1 MPTCNVLTEA
11 KTQSMVVSTI
21 NKLYT
26 YGCRLL
32 TDPKL
37 FWILASLV
45 VVADAALTELI
56 IQFVPYTQIDWDTY
70 MVHIELYLKGE
81 TDYSKLTG
89 PTGPL
94 VYPAGHVHI
103 HELLYKIT
111 DSGRNL
117 KVAQHIFGLLYI
129 LSLLMSCAIY
139 RQAAS
144 VPNWLIL
151 FLPLSKRLHSIFV
164 LRLFNDCWAVAVNQ
178 LAILML
184 QAGLDDAGV
193 LLYGAALSVKMSILL
208 YLPGLL
214 VILFKRKGLGS
225 TLRYIF
231 TIISIQMLLA
241 SKFLQQNAWAY
252 LQSAFDFGRVF
263 LYKWTVNW
271 RFVDEEVFL
280 SRQWALGLLVGH
292 ASTLVLFGLFKWCE
306 ADGGV
311 ARVLQ
316 RGILRPLSPASPIPV
331 TADDVTT
338 ILFTSNLIGMLFA
351 RSLHYQFYSWYAH
364 QVPYLVWKTKY
375 PLLFRLALLITIEY
389 AWNTYPS
396 TIMSSS
402 FLLLANALMVAGV
415 YFA

>member
-1 MPTCNVLTEA
+1 
-11 KTQSMVVSTI
+11 
-21 NKLYT
+21 
-26 YGCRLL
+26 
-32 TDPKL
+32 
-37 FWILASLV
+37 
-45 VVADAALTELI
+45 
-56 IQFVPYTQIDWDTY
+56 
-70 MVHIELYLKGE
+70 
-81 TDYSKLTG
+81 
-89 PTGPL
+89 
-94 VYPAGHVHI
+94 
-103 HELLYKIT
+103 
-111 DSGRNL
+111 
-117 KVAQHIFGLLYI
+117 
-129 LSLLMSCAIY
+129 MSCAIY

-144 VPNWLIL
+144 VPSWLIL
-151 FLPLSKRLHSIFV
+151 LLPLSKRLHSIFV

-193 LLYGAALSVKMSILL
+193 LLYGYVSEHPLYQTFSETSSAALSVKMSILL

-280 SRQWALGLLVGH
+280 SRQWAIGLLVGH
-292 ASTLVLFGLFKWCE
+292 ASTLILFGLFKWCK

-331 TADDVTT
+331 TADGKVLCFFYTTRLLNEEIDVTT

-375 PLLFRLALLITIEY
+375 PLLFR
-389 AWNTYPS
+389 
-396 TIMSSS
+396 
-402 FLLLANALMVAGV
+402 
-415 YFA
+415 